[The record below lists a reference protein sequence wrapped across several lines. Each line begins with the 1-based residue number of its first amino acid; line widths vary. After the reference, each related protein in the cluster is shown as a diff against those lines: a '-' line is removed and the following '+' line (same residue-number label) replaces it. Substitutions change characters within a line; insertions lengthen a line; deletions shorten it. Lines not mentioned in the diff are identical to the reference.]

1 MGATMTRLP
10 ITDLDRFWAESL
22 GCEPTDFRSGGVRL
36 VAVGQRQV
44 QVIAT
49 PDGAVVIGHPGLIRF
64 AQNIATEQLLDPIF
78 WATQFD
84 LPLSKMAHF
93 GPGSLSYVTRATF
106 HHPRHAA
113 VQPLRRDDAGELA
126 RFARILK
133 AREPHIFHS
142 WAIGGRVTANEKLW
156 GAMVAERI
164 VAVAG
169 LRQVHKQF
177 YEVGINTLP
186 AHRRQGW
193 GTAVAAAATDAGL
206 HLAPLVQ
213 WSAPLNNEPSM
224 RIARRLGFLPYAH
237 QLWLAVPSDYRL

>member
-1 MGATMTRLP
+1 MGATLSRLP
-10 ITDLDRFWAESL
+10 TTELDRFWAESL
-22 GCEPTDFRSGGVRL
+22 GCDAEDFRSGTVRL
-36 VAVGQRQV
+36 VSAGQRQV
-44 QVIAT
+44 QIIAT
-49 PDGAVVIGHPGLIRF
+49 PDGTVVIGHPGLIRF
-64 AQNIATEQLLDPIF
+64 GRHASVNQLLDPTF
-78 WATQFD
+78 WASHFE
-84 LPLSKMAHF
+84 LPLTTFAHF
-93 GPGSLSYVTRATF
+93 GPGSLSYVTRSLF

-113 VQPLRRDDAGELA
+113 VQLLRREDAGELA

-133 AREPHIFHS
+133 AREPQIFHS

-156 GAMVAERI
+156 GAVVAERI
-164 VAVAG
+164 VSVAG

-186 AHRRQGW
+186 AHRQQGW

-206 HLAPLVQ
+206 QLAPLVQ

-237 QLWLAVPSDYRL
+237 QLWFAVPSDYKI

>member
-1 MGATMTRLP
+1 VP
-10 ITDLDRFWAESL
+10 V
-22 GCEPTDFRSGGVRL
+22 P
-36 VAVGQRQV
+36 QRQV

-49 PDGAVVIGHPGLIRF
+49 PDGAVAIGHPWLVRH
-64 AQNIATEQLLDPIF
+64 AQGASIDNLLDPQY
-78 WATQFD
+78 WATLAG
-84 LPLSKMAHF
+84 LPLAKVAHF
-93 GPGSLSYVTRATF
+93 GPGSLAYVTRATF
-106 HHPRHAA
+106 RQARHAA
-113 VQPLRRDDAGELA
+113 VQLLRREDAGELA

-156 GAMVAERI
+156 AAVVADR
-164 VAVAG
+164 VVSVAG
-169 LRQVHKQF
+169 LRQVNKKF
-177 YEVGINTLP
+177 YEVGVNTLP

-224 RIARRLGFLPYAH
+224 RVARRLGFLPYAH
-237 QLWLAVPSDYRL
+237 QLWLAVPADYRIQSEE